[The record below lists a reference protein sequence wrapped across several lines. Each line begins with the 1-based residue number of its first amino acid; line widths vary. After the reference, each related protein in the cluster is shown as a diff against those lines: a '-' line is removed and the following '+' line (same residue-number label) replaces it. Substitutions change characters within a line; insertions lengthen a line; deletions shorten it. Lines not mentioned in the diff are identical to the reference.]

1 MDMQNIRQIE
11 VMAGVMAVVLIPAGS
26 AVASEGTGGPN
37 LFTGDLGN
45 IIWSLVTFGAVILVL
60 GKFAWKPVLGAL
72 QKREDFIRESLEKA
86 KADRE
91 QAEVR
96 LKEYTDRIEAA
107 RTEARDIVEEGRRD
121 AEVVKQ
127 KIAEEAQAQAT
138 ASIERG
144 KREIAIATDSAIKDL
159 YALGTRIA
167 TDAASQIIRKE
178 LNPEDHERLVAESI
192 EQLEKLN

>member
-1 MDMQNIRQIE
+1 MRELSNKCVLAGLWLTAMPAV
-11 VMAGVMAVVLIPAGS
+11 VMAAEPEHGGGDPVQVDLWQAGFTIAVFVLL
-26 AVASEGTGGPN
+26 V
-37 LFTGDLGN
+37 
-45 IIWSLVTFGAVILVL
+45 IILKTFA
-60 GKFAWKPVLGAL
+60 FKPILGAL

-96 LKEYTDRIEAA
+96 LKEYTERIEAA

-159 YALGTRIA
+159 YALGARIA

-178 LNPEDHERLVAESI
+178 LNPEDHERLVSESI